1 MDSIVS
7 PSIFKQQFAHFFE
20 HPLTNDQ
27 DLLVAQLEAFLKIKE
42 NHQLFVLKGYAGT
55 GKTSILGA
63 FVKTLS
69 HFKVKTRLLAPTGR
83 AAKVFSLKSTK
94 EAFTVHKQIYRRNS
108 SVDEYAPMALMPN
121 LHTNTVF
128 IVDEASMIIGDPGF
142 SSNQFSNTNNQLIS
156 SRNLLED
163 LIEYVYS
170 GKNCRLIFLGD
181 EGQLPPVGSDFSPAL
196 NFDYLKMNYPLLG
209 ISTFSLTEVLRQE
222 KASGILKNATLLREL
237 TENSSLKFTTKNA
250 PDFIRMPG
258 DEFQDALESS
268 LSNYGVEE
276 TLVITRS
283 NKRANA
289 YNNQIRARILW
300 FEEEVCAGDCLMV
313 VKNNY
318 YWIDETSKMGFI
330 ANGESLKV
338 IRVKKVEEQYGFQFF
353 RLIVKFI
360 DYDEMPEMEVLVF
373 AESLQ
378 VEAPSISRARLKEL
392 FFAIEQ
398 DYIHEHNKRKRFD
411 LILKNPYFN
420 ALQVKYAYAIT
431 CHKSQGGQ
439 WANVFI
445 DQGYIE
451 PEMINT
457 EYFRWL
463 YTAITRATEKV
474 FLINFPDENFD

>member
-1 MDSIVS
+1 M
-7 PSIFKQQFAHFFE
+7 
-20 HPLTNDQ
+20 
-27 DLLVAQLEAFLKIKE
+27 
-42 NHQLFVLKGYAGT
+42 
-55 GKTSILGA
+55 
-63 FVKTLS
+63 
-69 HFKVKTRLLAPTGR
+69 
-83 AAKVFSLKSTK
+83 
-94 EAFTVHKQIYRRNS
+94 
-108 SVDEYAPMALMPN
+108 
-121 LHTNTVF
+121 
-128 IVDEASMIIGDPGF
+128 
-142 SSNQFSNTNNQLIS
+142 
-156 SRNLLED
+156 
-163 LIEYVYS
+163 YS

-237 TENSSLKFTTKNA
+237 TENSNLKFTTKNA

-258 DEFQDALESS
+258 VEFQDALESS

-451 PEMINT
+451 PEMIST

>member
-1 MDSIVS
+1 MENDVS
-7 PSIFKQQFAHFFE
+7 SSIFKQQFAHFFE
-20 HPLTNDQ
+20 HDLTNDQ
-27 DLLVAQLEAFLKIKE
+27 AILVTHLEAFLKIKE

-69 HFKVKTRLLAPTGR
+69 HFKVKTKLLAPTGR

-94 EAFTVHKQIYRRNS
+94 EAFTIHKQIYWRS
-108 SVDEYAPMALMPN
+108 SKVDESSKMILAQN

-128 IVDEASMIIGDPGF
+128 IVDEASMIIGEPGF
-142 SSNQFSNTNNQLIS
+142 GNHAIQNETAFSA
-156 SRNLLED
+156 RNLLED
-163 LIEYVYS
+163 LIEYVFS

-181 EGQLPPVGSDFSPAL
+181 EGQLPPVGSNFSPAL
-196 NFDYLKMNYPLLG
+196 SLDFLKSNFPLIG
-209 ISTFSLTEVLRQE
+209 VSSFSLTEVLRQDE
-222 KASGILKNATLLREL
+222 ASGILKNATLLRGSFEK
-237 TENSSLKFTTKNA
+237 EFKFQTKGFS
-250 PDFIRMPG
+250 DFIQLPG
-258 DEFQDALESS
+258 EEFQDILETS

-300 FEEEVCAGDCLMV
+300 FEEAICAGDCLMV

-318 YWIDETSKMGFI
+318 YWIDESSKMGFI

-338 IRVKKVEEQYGFQFF
+338 IRVKKVEENYGFQFY

-373 AESLQ
+373 SESLQ
-378 VEAPSISRARLKEL
+378 VEAPSISRTRLKEL
-392 FFAIEQ
+392 FFAIEA
-398 DYIHEHNKRKRFD
+398 EHLDERNKQKRYD

-439 WANVFI
+439 WATIFI

-451 PEMINT
+451 PEMINA
-457 EYFRWL
+457 EYYRWL
-463 YTAITRATEKV
+463 YTAVTRATEKV